1 MSDISNEVNKL
12 LTFHLGNIKVGIA
25 QRMAALGR
33 MSSGRSVA
41 SLQIEVK
48 DSKGNLSGD
57 KQWETMQR
65 GRRPGKVPSNFR
77 EIIKNWVRA
86 KGINIQPRIGQ
97 SQKQAIESFSYLVTR
112 NIMQKGTK
120 LYRDKGYN
128 DIYDTLLEEEIKK
141 LTDETA
147 SVLELE
153 VDKINDNFL
162 KDGDKDNK

>member
-141 LTDETA
+141 LTNETA

-153 VDKINDNFL
+153 IDKINDNFL

>member
-128 DIYDTLLEEEIKK
+128 DVYDTLLEEEIKK
-141 LTDETA
+141 LTNETA

-153 VDKINDNFL
+153 IDKLNDRFI
-162 KDGDKDNK
+162 DDNKNDK

>member
-1 MSDISNEVNKL
+1 MNSLTNEVEKL
-12 LTFHLGNIKVGIA
+12 LTLHLGNIKVGIA

-48 DSKGNLSGD
+48 DSKGILSGD

-65 GRRPGKVPSNFR
+65 GRRPGNVPSNFR
-77 EIIKNWVRA
+77 EIIKNWVRQ
-86 KGINIQPRIGQ
+86 KGISIQPRGGQ

-141 LTDETA
+141 LTNETT

-153 VDKINDNFL
+153 VDKINDKFI

>member
-97 SQKQAIESFSYLVTR
+97 SQKQAIESFNYLVTR

-141 LTDETA
+141 LTNETA

-153 VDKINDNFL
+153 IDKINDNFL

>member
-1 MSDISNEVNKL
+1 MTNEVNRL
-12 LTFHLGNIKVGIA
+12 LTLHLGNIKVGIA
-25 QRMAALGR
+25 QKMAALGR

-41 SLQIEVK
+41 SLEVEVK
-48 DSKGNLSGD
+48 DSEGILSGG

-77 EIIKNWVRA
+77 EIIKNWVRT
-86 KGINIQPRIGQ
+86 KGISIQPWKGQ

-141 LTDETA
+141 LTDETS
-147 SVLELE
+147 SVFELA
-153 VDKINDNFL
+153 VDKINDNFINE
-162 KDGDKDNK
+162 GKDNK

>member
-33 MSSGRSVA
+33 MASGRSVA

-141 LTDETA
+141 LTNETA

-153 VDKINDNFL
+153 IDKINDNFL

>member
-48 DSKGNLSGD
+48 NSKGILSGD

-65 GRRPGKVPSNFR
+65 GRRPGKVPSNLR

-141 LTDETA
+141 LTNETA

-153 VDKINDNFL
+153 IDKINDNFL

>member
-77 EIIKNWVRA
+77 EIIKNWVRV

-141 LTDETA
+141 LTNETA

-153 VDKINDNFL
+153 IDKINDNFL

>member
-97 SQKQAIESFSYLVTR
+97 SQNQAIESFSYLVTR
-112 NIMQKGTK
+112 SIMQKGTK

-141 LTDETA
+141 LTNETA

>member
-112 NIMQKGTK
+112 NIMLKGTK

-128 DIYDTLLEEEIKK
+128 DIYDTLLEEEIKN
-141 LTDETA
+141 LTNETA

-153 VDKINDNFL
+153 VDKINDNFI